1 MNNLHLIDNAIFDTS
16 YAEPGLADEQRSQVD
31 EFIKN
36 NLMSVVEEIFD
47 QFDSTSVDP
56 GSIMRLDNLEIDLGE
71 IAFSDYRQ
79 RMPEKLSQ
87 HLLQALDDMRFT
99 PVDQAPDTNL
109 PDGRHNAQS
118 PLFYF
123 LRKGYLPWY
132 ARSDDAADP
141 ATLDSMLLQSIEQN
155 PDILLEFMLA
165 DAERDAVL
173 QRLVNQFSAQCLQQ
187 VMRLLSAAQGSAA
200 RQTLVQLETMLGVD
214 DNAEDSDSE
223 PSLSVSPKRTAQP
236 EWTQPAERIEQ
247 IDRLRRQLVAALLS
261 EHNGRIESLW
271 SVLFADHGRLLE
283 QTLRYYG
290 QQQLVRRRIVTVFTA
305 TMRAELL
312 RLLEPDAHDW
322 LQSLLDHVEIFESRA
337 GDAEVFYKPRN
348 SELWEFSLGYL
359 LVERGVRFDAKAFL
373 LSLLRQI
380 AISSEQSEALLL
392 VSLRQNID
400 TISKSGR
407 GNEWSQRLARLVE
420 TIDSFEPGEAF
431 QATDRNGHAEAT
443 DQSEPVETPREVTDS
458 YVMGSRQAHSY
469 RRYERVKSALTI
481 ADRAHRSIESE
492 FIDDIKNLQRESPWL
507 LQRLFRELQTGSYDL
522 SRATAEWSPGMLAE
536 LCYALLSL
544 NSQSGSL
551 RPYGAATEL
560 VLAIQ
565 HKATESPD
573 RQALFNDILGRLIKG
588 ELIDLEATPAQQ
600 RAGEQL
606 SGQPVNDA
614 DTSDQFA
621 PADSTRLTS
630 VRELVYMGRRAR
642 AQILQ
647 CAELLT
653 TAAYVAETGLSEERL
668 NAIKWQFIQTYVIAT
683 GYFFNES
690 FFTRRYVDHLIQQAR
705 LSDSRK
711 FQGSLGQGLLQN
723 LLPATRDL
731 TRRLIEVL
739 RSDVNDTPRF
749 IEPRASEPGDTDDD
763 PLPREDIYIANA
775 GMVLLAPYLP
785 RLFERLGFTD
795 HGEFKTRLVAERAVH
810 CLQYLVNS
818 NLNSP
823 EYQLVL
829 NKLLCGVKPGLP
841 ICRSIEL
848 SADERL
854 QLEGL
859 LKAVKQHWKALEN
872 TSIDGLRESFLRRN
886 GRLQL
891 KDDSWQLAVETR
903 AFDMLLEQLPWS
915 FNTIKFAWMDRVI
928 YVEWQ

>member
-1 MNNLHLIDNAIFDTS
+1 MKSGINRIDVDAMNNLHLIDSAIFDTS
-16 YAEPGLADEQRSQVD
+16 YAEPGLADEQCSQVD

-36 NLMSVVEEIFD
+36 NLMTVVEEVFD
-47 QFDSTSVDP
+47 QFASTSADP
-56 GSIMRLDNLEIDLGE
+56 GSIMRLDYLEIDLGE
-71 IAFSDYRQ
+71 IALSEYRQ

-87 HLLQALDDMRFT
+87 YLLRALGDIRFT
-99 PVDQAPDTNL
+99 AADQSPDTDL
-109 PDGRHNAQS
+109 PDCKHSAQS

-123 LRKGYLPWY
+123 LRNGYLPWY
-132 ARSDDAADP
+132 ARSAAAADP
-141 ATLDSMLLQSIEQN
+141 TTLDAMLLEAIEQN
-155 PDILLEFMLA
+155 PEYFLEFLLA
-165 DAERDAVL
+165 NTGRDTVL
-173 QRLVNQFSAQCLQQ
+173 ERLVNQLSAQCLQQ
-187 VMRLLSAAQGSAA
+187 VKRLLSAAQGSTA

-214 DNAEDSDSE
+214 DNAENSDSE
-223 PSLSVSPKRTAQP
+223 SPLSVSPKRAAQP
-236 EWTQPAERIEQ
+236 EWTEPAERIQQ
-247 IDRLRRQLVAALLS
+247 IDKLHRQLVAALLS
-261 EHNGRIESLW
+261 EYSGRIESVW

-290 QQQLVRRRIVTVFTA
+290 QQELVRRRIVAGFTA

-312 RLLEPDAHDW
+312 RLLEPDVHEW
-322 LQSLLDHVEIFESRA
+322 LQSLLDHVDIFESRA
-337 GDAEVFYKPRN
+337 GDAEAYYKPRQ

-359 LVERGVRFDAKAFL
+359 LVERGGRFDAKAFL

-380 AISSEQSEALLL
+380 AISSEQSEAQLLA
-392 VSLRQNID
+392 SLKQNID
-400 TISKSGR
+400 TISKTGKS
-407 GNEWSQRLARLVE
+407 NEWSQRLARLVE
-420 TIDSFEPGEAF
+420 AI
-431 QATDRNGHAEAT
+431 GH
-443 DQSEPVETPREVTDS
+443 SKPVETPGQVTDRDAM
-458 YVMGSRQAHSY
+458 VSRQAHYY

-481 ADRAHRSIESE
+481 TARLHRNIESE
-492 FIDDIKNLQRESPWL
+492 FIDDVKRLQRESPWL

-522 SRATAEWSPGMLAE
+522 SQATAEWPSGALAE

-551 RPYGAATEL
+551 RPYGSATEL

-565 HKATESPD
+565 HKAAESAD
-573 RQALFNDILGRLIKG
+573 RQALFADILDRLIKG

-600 RAGEQL
+600 RGGKQFSA
-606 SGQPVNDA
+606 QPA
-614 DTSDQFA
+614 DVENISDQFA
-621 PADSTRLTS
+621 PAGSTRSTS
-630 VRELVYMGRRAR
+630 VRELAYMGRHAR

-653 TAAYVAETGLSEERL
+653 TAAYVAETGLSAERL
-668 NAIKWQFIQTYVIAT
+668 NAIKWRYIQSYVTAT
-683 GYFFNES
+683 GYLFNENY
-690 FFTRRYVDHLIQQAR
+690 FTRRYVDHLIQQAR
-705 LSDSRK
+705 LSDSRQ
-711 FQGSLGQGLLQN
+711 FQASLGQGLLQN
-723 LLPATRDL
+723 ILPATRDL

-749 IEPRASEPGDTDDD
+749 VEPRASEPGDTDDE
-763 PLPREDIYIANA
+763 PLPLEDIYIANA

-795 HGEFKTRLVAERAVH
+795 RGEFKTRLTAERAVH
-810 CLQYLVNS
+810 CLQFLVNS

-841 ICRSIEL
+841 ICRGIEL

-854 QLEGL
+854 QIEGL
-859 LKAVKQHWKALEN
+859 LKAVTQHWKALEN

-903 AFDMLLEQLPWS
+903 TFDMLLEQVPWS